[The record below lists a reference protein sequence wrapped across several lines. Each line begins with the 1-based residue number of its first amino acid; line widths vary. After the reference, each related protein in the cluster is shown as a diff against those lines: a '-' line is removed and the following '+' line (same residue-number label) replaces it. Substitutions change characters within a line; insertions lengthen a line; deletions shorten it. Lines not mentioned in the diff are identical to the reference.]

1 MSEFKT
7 YNEKGIEIKVTEKDF
22 ELVQKDQKIHDVKF
36 ESKPTTF
43 WKDAFKRFCKN
54 KIRFSRKRLNL
65 IFWLNLF

>member
-7 YNEKGIEIKVTEKDF
+7 YNEKGIEIKVTKEDF

-43 WKDAFKRFCKN
+43 WKDAFRRFCKN
-54 KIRFSRKRLNL
+54 KSRYKKVQTLY
-65 IFWLNLF
+65 